1 MRGRV
6 GEAAVELRRP
16 YLDTVE
22 QRSSFEVE
30 RKRHD
35 GDAACLDEL
44 RRQVGGRVGDDR
56 DLAGGH
62 GTISSGSGSGSRR
75 SLRVLKKRSSIR
87 FRAASPAT
95 TITVMKNAT
104 PQNPN

>member
-6 GEAAVELRRP
+6 GEPAVELRRP

-35 GDAACLDEL
+35 GDAARLDEL
-44 RRQVGGRVGDDR
+44 RRQVGGRVRDDR

-62 GTISSGSGSGSRR
+62 GTISSGSGSVSRR
-75 SLRVLKKRSSIR
+75 CLRFLKKRSSIG
-87 FRAASPAT
+87 FSATSTTT
-95 TITVMKNAT
+95 TITVMKIAT
-104 PQNPN
+104 P